1 MSYSITIPVH
11 GMNCAMCARR
21 LEADLNDLGTFTAQ
35 VNFATEQATIES
47 DAPAPLTDVISLLDS
62 KGYTTDTAELTLSVH
77 GWNCAGCSSKT
88 ERKLKEHPLVLDAHA
103 NLANQQIQIHYIP
116 AGISPGKLAAMI
128 GELGY
133 QAEGLEADLSS
144 RSQQLEKQE
153 QQYRDEMRRQLLWV
167 ILGSLLT
174 LPLVAGMI
182 GMVSGVLNWHL
193 PPLAEFA
200 LATPVQF
207 GLGARFYRGAFTSL
221 KNRYANMDVL
231 VALGT
236 SAAYFYSLYLWLL
249 HGDGARGHLYF
260 EASAVVITLIS
271 WGKFME
277 ARSRHQV
284 SQALRELIALRP
296 ATARVIRGESV
307 SEIPAD
313 TVLQG
318 DRVRILPGERI
329 PVDGVIIRGRSEL
342 DESLITGESLPIEK
356 AEGDTVIAGAINGN
370 GALEVETS
378 RVGEQTRL
386 GQIIHQVEQAQLSRA
401 PIQQLVDKVSAI
413 FVPAVLV
420 VAVLTFGAWMLWAGN
435 FESAL
440 IAAVSV
446 LVIACPCA
454 LGLATPAA
462 LVAGTGRAARAGIL
476 IRDIETLQQ
485 AHKINT
491 LVFDKTGT
499 LTQGKPEVVEVE
511 TFALDE
517 PTLIRHLAA
526 LQQHS
531 EHLLAKAVI
540 NYAQQQQLPPLEVE
554 GSETVPG
561 AGIIG
566 HINGQQWLAGNARLL
581 ERQQIPLPRADEQE
595 EAYTQMWV
603 VRDGELVGRI
613 KLSDPLRPESLD
625 AVRLLKQR
633 GIEPHLLSGDNH
645 ATVAAI
651 AAELG
656 IDQWQHSLQPED
668 KARQIQALQQQDGK
682 VVAMAGD
689 GINDAPALAQ
699 ADVGIAMGSGTDVA
713 MATAGLTLL
722 RPDPRLIGDAIG
734 ISGATWR
741 TIKQNLFWAFVFNA
755 VGIPLAAVGWLSPE
769 LAGAAMALSS
779 VTVLTNSLQL
789 KRRRI
794 H

>member
-1 MSYSITIPVH
+1 MSYSVTIPVR
-11 GMNCAMCARR
+11 GMNCAGCARR
-21 LEADLNDLGTFTAQ
+21 LETDLNGLGTFRAQ

-47 DAPAPLTDVISLLDS
+47 DAPAPLAEVMSLLDS
-62 KGYTTDTAELTLSVH
+62 KGYRTDTAELTLSVY
-77 GWNCAGCSSKT
+77 GWNCAGCSAKT

-103 NLANQQIQIHYIP
+103 NLANQQIQIRYIP
-116 AGISPGKLAAMI
+116 TGMTPARLAAMI

-133 QAEGLEADLSS
+133 QAEGLEADLTS
-144 RSQQLEKQE
+144 RAQQLEKQE
-153 QQYRDEMRRQLLWV
+153 QQHRDEMRRQLLWV
-167 ILGSLLT
+167 IAGSLLT
-174 LPLVAGMI
+174 LPLVAGMV
-182 GMVSGVLNWHL
+182 GMVSGILSWHL

-207 GLGARFYRGAFTSL
+207 GLGARFYRGSYSSL

-249 HGDGARGHLYF
+249 HGDSARGHLYF

-307 SEIPAD
+307 RELPAD
-313 TVLQG
+313 AVLQG
-318 DRVRILPGERI
+318 DLVRVLPGERI

-342 DESLITGESLPIEK
+342 DESLITGESLPVEK
-356 AEGDTVIAGAINGN
+356 CEGDAVIAGAINGN
-370 GALEVETS
+370 GALEIETS
-378 RVGEQTRL
+378 RIGEQTRL

-420 VAVLTFGAWMLWAGN
+420 TAALTFAAWMLWAGN

-485 AHKINT
+485 AHKINA

-499 LTQGKPEVVEVE
+499 LTQGKPDVVEVE
-511 TFALDE
+511 LMTVDE
-517 PTLIRHLAA
+517 PTLIQHLAS

-531 EHLLAKAVI
+531 EHLLAKAI
-540 NYAQQQQLPPLEVE
+540 MNYAKQREIPLLEV
-554 GSETVPG
+554 SDSKTVPG

-566 HINGQQWLAGNARLL
+566 RIDGRQWLAGNARLL
-581 ERQQIPLPRADEQE
+581 QQQQIPLPQADEQE
-595 EAYTQMWV
+595 EAYTQIWV
-603 VRDGELVGRI
+603 ARDGELLGRI
-613 KLSDPLRPESLD
+613 KLSDPLRPESYD
-625 AVRLLKQR
+625 AISRLKQR
-633 GIEPHLLSGDNH
+633 GIEPHLLSGDNR

-656 IDQWQHSLQPED
+656 IAQWQHSLQPED
-668 KARQIQALQQQDGK
+668 KARQVQALQQQAGK
-682 VVAMAGD
+682 VVAMVGD

-722 RPDPRLIGDAIG
+722 RPDPRLVGDAIG
-734 ISGATWR
+734 ISGTTWR

-755 VGIPLAAVGWLSPE
+755 VGIPLAAMGWLSPE

-794 H
+794 G